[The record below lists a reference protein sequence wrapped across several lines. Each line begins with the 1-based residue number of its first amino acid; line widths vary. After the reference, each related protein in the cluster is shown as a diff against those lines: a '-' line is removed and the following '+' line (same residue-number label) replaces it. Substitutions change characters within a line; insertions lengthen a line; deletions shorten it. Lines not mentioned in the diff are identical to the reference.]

1 MAKFRWG
8 QKVSARL
15 LSRPILQEYDAFTVD
30 EPAMHPAESGKLA
43 ARHNLV
49 GIAEACR
56 KEEDAGIMDERAVDG
71 AYQSIESS
79 NELPGVQAALI
90 NGVLADRL
98 TTGETKLIK
107 GFRRLIAET

>member
-1 MAKFRWG
+1 
-8 QKVSARL
+8 
-15 LSRPILQEYDAFTVD
+15 
-30 EPAMHPAESGKLA
+30 
-43 ARHNLV
+43 
-49 GIAEACR
+49 
-56 KEEDAGIMDERAVDG
+56 MDERAVDG

>member
-1 MAKFRWG
+1 
-8 QKVSARL
+8 
-15 LSRPILQEYDAFTVD
+15 
-30 EPAMHPAESGKLA
+30 
-43 ARHNLV
+43 
-49 GIAEACR
+49 
-56 KEEDAGIMDERAVDG
+56 MDERAVDG

-79 NELPGVQAALI
+79 KELPGVQAALI